1 VNGASPHAAM
11 RQRCRHGQR
20 GSMQEVLCQRQGCQ
34 MRNHES
40 TAHSAFSTRVT
51 PTSPERKSHSA
62 ARPSWNTPATRSP
75 AGDQAQHMPAS
86 RPARH
91 AACATHPAGAAR

>member
-1 VNGASPHAAM
+1 MN
-11 RQRCRHGQR
+11 
-20 GSMQEVLCQRQGCQ
+20 LKQGLV
-34 MRNHES
+34 
-40 TAHSAFSTRVT
+40 TGVT